1 MNMPLHT
8 AAENG
13 NPKRKALIAALRDL
27 AGRERG
33 ALAAQ
38 QNEALRLL
46 ERQDL
51 LWYLLLQS
59 LATWGRGG
67 GWDGLIG
74 NPANYSR
81 VTFDAV
87 GELPVE
93 ERAEKLAEV
102 FCEAGVRYHNI
113 KGRCLAACY
122 ERVAELGGP
131 EQATRYFLELQDRA
145 QIIRFLGGFKG
156 IGPKYVRN
164 IPMDIY
170 HPAFRD
176 AIALDARI
184 QRISR
189 ALGLPYGPRDYEPHE
204 AWYLAVGREVGLSG
218 WEMDR
223 LLYAHYKEILAAI
236 ESNH

>member
-67 GWDGLIG
+67 GC
-74 NPANYSR
+74 
-81 VTFDAV
+81 T
-87 GELPVE
+87 
-93 ERAEKLAEV
+93 
-102 FCEAGVRYHNI
+102 C
-113 KGRCLAACY
+113 
-122 ERVAELGGP
+122 
-131 EQATRYFLELQDRA
+131 
-145 QIIRFLGGFKG
+145 
-156 IGPKYVRN
+156 
-164 IPMDIY
+164 
-170 HPAFRD
+170 
-176 AIALDARI
+176 
-184 QRISR
+184 ISR
-189 ALGLPYGPRDYEPHE
+189 
-204 AWYLAVGREVGLSG
+204 GRGIRRTTRSRRTRLS
-218 WEMDR
+218 MS
-223 LLYAHYKEILAAI
+223 ATT
-236 ESNH
+236 